1 MATDVTDRL
10 EEAIDEKLDAQF
22 DATEQPADP
31 CQCDADVTTLATTKP
46 LPLVKT
52 QAEYEHSH
60 YNLIR
65 EKARAV
71 RASKAEWKDLDDL
84 TKAAKKRFEAELAEL
99 TYLSN
104 RDPREQL
111 AMPFDDAGAMDG
123 ATVTVNQQADASF
136 TDDAWQ
142 KTPLADLGLSPKILE
157 AMEVARLRT
166 VGELADYSRQYML
179 TDIKGIGP
187 AKAEEIEDALTKF
200 WAEHPEYT
208 APVAEEEG
216 DEEGDGE

>member
-31 CQCDADVTTLATTKP
+31 CQCDGEITVKVEGITPVEDKPDAAKLLAEIEDAERDCANAE
-46 LPLVKT
+46 LDWQ
-52 QAEYEHSH
+52 QAKSAAKCAKDEYDDRVLRLRS
-60 YNLIR
+60 LIR
-65 EKARAV
+65 AARNDAN
-71 RASKAEWKDLDDL
+71 RPLLNPTPAEEQPAS
-84 TKAAKKRFEAELAEL
+84 
-99 TYLSN
+99 
-104 RDPREQL
+104 P
-111 AMPFDDAGAMDG
+111 
-123 ATVTVNQQADASF
+123 
-136 TDDAWQ
+136 DDAWQ

-157 AMEVARLRT
+157 AMEVARVRT
-166 VGELADYSRQYML
+166 VGELADYTRQYML

-208 APVAEEEG
+208 APVAGEEG
-216 DEEGDGE
+216 SDDEA

>member
-31 CQCDADVTTLATTKP
+31 CQCDGEITVKVEGITPVEDKPDAAKLLAEIEDAERDCANAE
-46 LPLVKT
+46 LDWQ
-52 QAEYEHSH
+52 QAKSAAKCAKDEYDDRVLRLR
-60 YNLIR
+60 NLIR
-65 EKARAV
+65 AARNDAN
-71 RASKAEWKDLDDL
+71 RPLLNPTPAEEQPAAS
-84 TKAAKKRFEAELAEL
+84 
-99 TYLSN
+99 
-104 RDPREQL
+104 P
-111 AMPFDDAGAMDG
+111 
-123 ATVTVNQQADASF
+123 
-136 TDDAWQ
+136 DDAWQ

-208 APVAEEEG
+208 APVAEEQSEEG
-216 DEEGDGE
+216 DE